1 MIKPSKLLRAYIEGF
16 ESREEACRK
25 LDVSPDTL
33 SRYLNGDQSCAAA
46 FIESVK
52 RVTGFDFEK
61 AFVLTKDREE
71 DGE

>member
-1 MIKPSKLLRAYIEGF
+1 MIKPSKLLTGYINGF
-16 ESREEACRK
+16 ETRDAACRK

-33 SRYLNGDQSCAAA
+33 SRYLDGKQSCAAA